1 MWGVPW
7 KNGRVEL
14 RKNIMS
20 GCTISKFCT
29 KKISF
34 TPRDCFFYYKNSKMV
49 DFSSTDF
56 RQTFKQSNATFTN
69 YTFFFSEFWNT
80 YYEWSVCWIV
90 MYFLFKRNLGWGH
103 CLGNWKIN
111 VLIAVIIVQ
120 KFLNT
125 KLRSFLRSS
134 LNE

>member
-1 MWGVPW
+1 MGSA
-7 KNGRVEL
+7 VEKWASWTTQEHYEWL
-14 RKNIMS
+14 HNFKILY
-20 GCTISKFCT
+20 

-34 TPRDCFFYYKNSKMV
+34 TPRDFFFFYKNSKMV
-49 DFSSTDF
+49 DFSSTNS

-69 YTFFFSEFWNT
+69 YTFFFLGILKL
-80 YYEWSVCWIV
+80 YYEWSVCWMV

>member
-1 MWGVPW
+1 MWGVP
-7 KNGRVEL
+7 RL

-29 KKISF
+29 KKFLSLHGTVFSIIKIPKWLILVVQISG
-34 TPRDCFFYYKNSKMV
+34 KLLNSPM
-49 DFSSTDF
+49 
-56 RQTFKQSNATFTN
+56 QLLQIIL
-69 YTFFFSEFWNT
+69 FFFSEFWNT

>member
-1 MWGVPW
+1 MGKLDYARTLWVVAQFQNFVQ
-7 KNGRVEL
+7 K
-14 RKNIMS
+14 
-20 GCTISKFCT
+20 
-29 KKISF
+29 
-34 TPRDCFFYYKNSKMV
+34 KNSSLHGTV
-49 DFSSTDF
+49 FSLIKIPKWLILVVHIPGKL
-56 RQTFKQSNATFTN
+56 KQSNATFTN